1 MTSKTER
8 FIVAAQLTTEEIPYH
23 DMRRAREMLG
33 PNYSYMSSSVVPE
46 ADMSFSVQHVD
57 KVPPDFKSYVEPHKH
72 PASQLFAIIGDLT
85 LEVILDGERSEV
97 SGPAALFVPA
107 GMSHTMRPLRGSGYI
122 AVATRA
128 GKFETTAGS

>member
-1 MTSKTER
+1 MASKTEQL
-8 FIVAAQLTTEEIPYH
+8 IVAAKVPTEDIPYH
-23 DMRRAREMLG
+23 DMCRAREELG
-33 PNYSYMSSSVVPE
+33 PNYVYMSSSLVPE
-46 ADMSFSVQHVD
+46 ADMSFSLQHVD

-72 PASQLFAIIGDLT
+72 PTSQLFAIIGDLT
-85 LEVILDGERSEV
+85 LEVVLDGERSEV

-122 AVATRA
+122 AAATRA